1 MENWQMIYILEL
13 VTKSEQT
20 DFMISDEFRNRKEVV
35 VPCDHGLSNVL
46 AVDQAASTSHIVQP
60 IHQQV
65 GSPLHYPP
73 TCEVMEWELEVKKR
87 AKGQGERDS
96 QNKPAIDMKLP
107 SPHTRICHA
116 T

>member
-1 MENWQMIYILEL
+1 MENWQMIYIPEL

-73 TCEVMEWELEVKKR
+73 TCEVME
-87 AKGQGERDS
+87 
-96 QNKPAIDMKLP
+96 
-107 SPHTRICHA
+107 
-116 T
+116 